1 MKHRLPIPTVSAW
14 AMVLAVL
21 LGPAS
26 VRAQEADAVQ
36 SAARACLRAWGSQ
49 HPFTDTPPLRTVS
62 GAVRVLGRG
71 SSVADRE
78 VTDFPVLVV
87 VQPGVNVLGESEME
101 LLNPQGWYCLRAAV
115 NVGGGLRIKLH
126 CDAHMA
132 SATSG
137 TSVLGDN
144 AGRGVSVM
152 GAISVERV
160 GCARS

>member
-1 MKHRLPIPTVSAW
+1 MTKLDFSRH
-14 AMVLAVL
+14 LAVVL
-21 LGPAS
+21 LGLMGSGLAQAQADSPAL
-26 VRAQEADAVQ
+26 E
-36 SAARACLRAWGSQ
+36 ACLRAWGDN
-49 HPFTDTPPLRTVS
+49 HPFGSRPTYRTLATSVK
-62 GAVRVLGRG
+62 VFGRG
-71 SSVADRE
+71 PSTADRE
-78 VTDFPVLVV
+78 VTDTPALILVN
-87 VQPGVNVLGESEME
+87 PGVNVMGASEIE
-101 LLNPQGWYCLRAAV
+101 LLNPNGWYCLRAAV

-126 CDAHMA
+126 CDAHLA